1 MSGKHGQ
8 RTPMETR
15 LLIIGGWILAL
26 GGLIFVTPCA
36 VAVIAFQAGRYADAR
51 APGHQNDITKGGTR

>member
-1 MSGKHGQ
+1 
-8 RTPMETR
+8 METR

-36 VAVIAFQAGRYADAR
+36 VAVIAFQAGRHRLHGLLA
-51 APGHQNDITKGGTR
+51 TRMTSLRGEHVDG